1 MRPNFGS
8 AVRRRSP
15 TPGLVKLGL
24 DLAGRGAWKEEKR
37 SREGEEQGRREAEA
51 EAEGRRTVW
60 GGVAAREGR
69 NKGTRN
75 YRFALP
81 FFFSFIRQ
89 SILNAASLIRKPIPK
104 PKSII

>member
-37 SREGEEQGRREAEA
+37 SREGEEQGRREEVEA
-51 EAEGRRTVW
+51 EEERRRETEPV
-60 GGVAAREGR
+60 GGGCRG
-69 NKGTRN
+69 
-75 YRFALP
+75 
-81 FFFSFIRQ
+81 
-89 SILNAASLIRKPIPK
+89 
-104 PKSII
+104 